1 MLLSETRCPLT
12 ISENPSTITDDPS
25 TNPFAAPTA
34 ADPVI
39 ESDRAEK
46 DERWLRW
53 GWPLA
58 VAIHL
63 PIPLFFGWTIS
74 GEGLPRLGMF
84 FGIALVYFVGRR
96 LIPSRR
102 WFMRRLTIGAFITSI
117 SQIWPVGQTMIGI
130 VAIMISKAIFRD
142 AAFGVI
148 GTSGAPREL
157 GNLPAVMS
165 ATVLTGLGLILPSF
179 LVGLVIVYLM
189 DSNRSQRVVR

>member
-1 MLLSETRCPLT
+1 MNWSEK
-12 ISENPSTITDDPS
+12 ED
-25 TNPFAAPTA
+25 
-34 ADPVI
+34 
-39 ESDRAEK
+39 
-46 DERWLRW
+46 RWLRW

-63 PIPLFFGWTIS
+63 PIPLFFGWTTS

-117 SQIWPVGQTMIGI
+117 SQIWPVGQMMIGV
-130 VAIMISKAIFRD
+130 VAILISKTIFSD
-142 AAFGVI
+142 AVFGVI
-148 GTSGAPREL
+148 RTGGNWREL
-157 GNLPAVMS
+157 ENLPAVMS

-179 LVGLVIVYLM
+179 LVGFVTVFLM
-189 DSNRSQRVVR
+189 DSNRSRRSVR